1 MFDIES
7 KKPDEITIT
16 TKKTSVT
23 FNVAQGTVDAG
34 LKVGKIAG
42 PGEFEIG
49 DVSIRAIGV
58 SGGRPASSDATR
70 QTELPRSVRN
80 ASVSNSRF
88 VVPSADGI
96 STEAPIELPE
106 ESPVSF
112 NPNGAKVIYDVEI
125 GGVHVGI
132 IGGCE
137 EGLDEL
143 GMIGVLCTSSVRAVR
158 EIEPRMVVAMGNV
171 DGMVTDLKLSA
182 RTEKKLKI
190 KNADS
195 LPLALEVVVLN

>member
-58 SGGRPASSDATR
+58 SGGTR
-70 QTELPRSVRN
+70 
-80 ASVSNSRF
+80 
-88 VVPSADGI
+88 
-96 STEAPIELPE
+96 PE
-106 ESPVSF
+106 EEKKENSPVAF
-112 NPNGAKVIYDVEI
+112 DPREAKTIYDAEI

-143 GMIGVLCTSSVRAVR
+143 GMIGILCTSSVRAVR

>member
-7 KKPDEITIT
+7 KNPDEITIT

-23 FNVAQGTVDAG
+23 FNVAEGTVDAA
-34 LKVGKIAG
+34 LKVGKIQG

-58 SGGRPASSDATR
+58 NGGTKPG
-70 QTELPRSVRN
+70 E
-80 ASVSNSRF
+80 
-88 VVPSADGI
+88 
-96 STEAPIELPE
+96 EKKE
-106 ESPVSF
+106 ESPVAF
-112 NPNGAKVIYDVEI
+112 DPREAKTIYDVEV
-125 GGVHVGI
+125 GGIHVGV

-143 GMIGVLCTSSVRAVR
+143 SMIGVLCTSSVRAVR
-158 EIEPRMVVAMGNV
+158 EVEPRMVIAMGNV
-171 DGMVTDLKLSA
+171 DGMVTELKLSA

-190 KNADS
+190 KNADA

>member
-23 FNVAQGTVDAG
+23 FNVAQGTVDAN
-34 LKVGKIAG
+34 LKVGKIQG

-49 DVSIRAIGV
+49 DISIRALGV
-58 SGGRPASSDATR
+58 GGKVSEGRSASSEDALLSR
-70 QTELPRSVRN
+70 RM
-80 ASVSNSRF
+80 SNTP
-88 VVPSADGI
+88 PSGAPSSSHSIPSEALSEPLI
-96 STEAPIELPE
+96 SFDPKE
-106 ESPVSF
+106 
-112 NPNGAKVIYDVEI
+112 AKVIYDVEI

-158 EIEPRMVVAMGNV
+158 EIEPKMVVAMGNV
-171 DGMVTDLKLSA
+171 DGMVTELKLSA

-190 KNADS
+190 KNADA

>member
-7 KKPDEITIT
+7 KNPDEITIT
-16 TKKTSVT
+16 TKKASVT
-23 FNVAQGTVDAG
+23 FNVAEGTVDAA
-34 LKVGKIAG
+34 LKVGKIQG

-49 DVSIRAIGV
+49 DVAVRAIRV
-58 SGGRPASSDATR
+58 NGGTKPD
-70 QTELPRSVRN
+70 E
-80 ASVSNSRF
+80 
-88 VVPSADGI
+88 
-96 STEAPIELPE
+96 EKKE

-112 NPNGAKVIYDVEI
+112 DPREAKTIYDVEV

-143 GMIGVLCTSSVRAVR
+143 SMIGVLCTSSVRAVR
-158 EIEPRMVVAMGNV
+158 EVEPKMVIAMGNV
-171 DGMVTDLKLSA
+171 DGMVTELKLSA

-190 KNADS
+190 KNADA
-195 LPLALEVVVLN
+195 LPLALEVVVLS

>member
-49 DVSIRAIGV
+49 DVSIRALGV
-58 SGGRPASSDATR
+58 GAQSASSADALLVRGTSSTAHSATPASSHLIAPT
-70 QTELPRSVRN
+70 
-80 ASVSNSRF
+80 
-88 VVPSADGI
+88 PSEKP
-96 STEAPIELPE
+96 STV
-106 ESPVSF
+106 VSF
-112 NPNGAKVIYDVEI
+112 DPKEAKVIYDAEI

>member
-23 FNVAQGTVDAG
+23 FNVAQGTVDAN

-58 SGGRPASSDATR
+58 SGGRPASSADALLTR
-70 QTELPRSVRN
+70 GTSSTARSATP
-80 ASVSNSRF
+80 ASSHDT
-88 VVPSADGI
+88 PP
-96 STEAPIELPE
+96 EAPIELPE

-158 EIEPRMVVAMGNV
+158 EIEPKMVMAMGNV
-171 DGMVTDLKLSA
+171 DGMVTELKLSA

-190 KNADS
+190 KNADA

>member
-7 KKPDEITIT
+7 RNPDEITIT

-23 FNVAQGTVDAG
+23 FNVAQGIIDAN
-34 LKVGKIAG
+34 LRVGKIAG

-49 DVSIRAIGV
+49 DVSIRALGV
-58 SGGRPASSDATR
+58 SGGTK
-70 QTELPRSVRN
+70 L
-80 ASVSNSRF
+80 
-88 VVPSADGI
+88 DG
-96 STEAPIELPE
+96 AKKE
-106 ESPVSF
+106 ESPVAF
-112 NPNGAKVIYDVEI
+112 DPREAKTIYDVEV

-137 EGLDEL
+137 EGLDDL
-143 GMIGVLCTSSVRAVR
+143 GMVGVLCTSSVRAVR
-158 EIEPRMVVAMGNV
+158 EVEPRLVVAMGNV
-171 DGMVTDLKLSA
+171 DGMVTELKLSA

-190 KNADS
+190 KSAET

>member
-7 KKPDEITIT
+7 KNPDEITIT

-23 FNVAQGTVDAG
+23 FNVAQGMVDAD
-34 LKVGKIAG
+34 LKVGKIQG

-49 DVSIRAIGV
+49 DVSIRALGV
-58 SGGRPASSDATR
+58 GTLKATEARSASSEDALLARRTSS
-70 QTELPRSVRN
+70 TSRSGAPSSSQSI
-80 ASVSNSRF
+80 AS
-88 VVPSADGI
+88 
-96 STEAPIELPE
+96 EAFDTPNDSK
-106 ESPVSF
+106 SPVSF
-112 NPNGAKVIYDVEI
+112 DPNGAKVIYDVEV

-137 EGLDEL
+137 EGLDDL
-143 GMIGVLCTSSVRAVR
+143 GMVGVLCTSSVRAVR
-158 EIEPRMVVAMGNV
+158 EVEPRLVVAMGNV

>member
-7 KKPDEITIT
+7 KNPDEITIT
-16 TKKTSVT
+16 TKRTSVT
-23 FNVAQGTVDAG
+23 FNVAQGIVDAN

-49 DVSIRAIGV
+49 DVSIRALGV
-58 SGGRPASSDATR
+58 NGGTRPN
-70 QTELPRSVRN
+70 E
-80 ASVSNSRF
+80 
-88 VVPSADGI
+88 
-96 STEAPIELPE
+96 EKKE
-106 ESPVSF
+106 ESPVVF
-112 NPNGAKVIYDVEI
+112 DPREAKTIYDVEV

-137 EGLDEL
+137 EGLDDL
-143 GMIGVLCTSSVRAVR
+143 GMVGVLCTSSVRAVR
-158 EIEPRMVVAMGNV
+158 EVEPKLVVAMGNV
-171 DGMVTDLKLSA
+171 DGMVTELKLSA

-190 KNADS
+190 KNAEA

>member
-7 KKPDEITIT
+7 KNPDEITII

-23 FNVAQGTVDAG
+23 FNVVEGTVDAN
-34 LKVGKIAG
+34 LKVGKIQG

-49 DVSIRAIGV
+49 DVAIRAIGV
-58 SGGRPASSDATR
+58 NGGTKLD
-70 QTELPRSVRN
+70 E
-80 ASVSNSRF
+80 
-88 VVPSADGI
+88 
-96 STEAPIELPE
+96 EKKE
-106 ESPVSF
+106 ESPVAF
-112 NPNGAKVIYDVEI
+112 DPREAKTIYDVEV
-125 GGVHVGI
+125 GGIHIGI

-143 GMIGVLCTSSVRAVR
+143 SMIGVLCTSSVRAVR
-158 EIEPRMVVAMGNV
+158 EVEPRMVVAMGNV
-171 DGMVTDLKLSA
+171 DGMVTELKLSA

-190 KNADS
+190 KNADA

>member
-7 KKPDEITIT
+7 KNPDEITIT

-23 FNVAQGTVDAG
+23 FNVAQGMVDAD
-34 LKVGKIAG
+34 LKVGKIQG

-49 DVSIRAIGV
+49 DVSIRALSVGTQ
-58 SGGRPASSDATR
+58 PAASSH
-70 QTELPRSVRN
+70 SV
-80 ASVSNSRF
+80 AS
-88 VVPSADGI
+88 
-96 STEAPIELPE
+96 EAFDTPNDSK
-106 ESPVSF
+106 SPVSF
-112 NPNGAKVIYDVEI
+112 DPNGAKVIYDVEV

-137 EGLDEL
+137 EGLDDL
-143 GMIGVLCTSSVRAVR
+143 GMVGVLCTSSVRAVR
-158 EIEPRMVVAMGNV
+158 EVEPRLVVAMGNV

>member
-7 KKPDEITIT
+7 KNPDEITIT

-23 FNVAQGTVDAG
+23 FNVVEGTVDAN
-34 LKVGKIAG
+34 LKVGKIQG

-49 DVSIRAIGV
+49 DVAIRALAVGATKGHAT
-58 SGGRPASSDATR
+58 SSEDAEPAKD
-70 QTELPRSVRN
+70 
-80 ASVSNSRF
+80 
-88 VVPSADGI
+88 
-96 STEAPIELPE
+96 
-106 ESPVSF
+106 SPVAF
-112 NPNGAKVIYDVEI
+112 NPNGVRTIYDVEI
-125 GGVHVGI
+125 SGLHVGI

-143 GMIGVLCTSSVRAVR
+143 SMIGVLCTSSVRAVR
-158 EIEPRMVVAMGNV
+158 EVEPRLVIAMGNV
-171 DGMVTDLKLSA
+171 DGMVTELKLSA
-182 RTEKKLKI
+182 KTEKKLKI

>member
-7 KKPDEITIT
+7 KNPDEITIT

-23 FNVAQGTVDAG
+23 FNVAQGIVNAD

-49 DVSIRAIGV
+49 DVAIRAIRV
-58 SGGRPASSDATR
+58 NGGTK
-70 QTELPRSVRN
+70 
-80 ASVSNSRF
+80 
-88 VVPSADGI
+88 
-96 STEAPIELPE
+96 PE
-106 ESPVSF
+106 EEKKEEGPVAF
-112 NPNGAKVIYDVEI
+112 DPREAKTIYDVEV

-137 EGLDEL
+137 EGLDDL
-143 GMIGVLCTSSVRAVR
+143 GMVGVLCTSSVRAVR
-158 EIEPRMVVAMGNV
+158 EVEPKLVVAMGNV
-171 DGMVTDLKLSA
+171 DGMVTDLKLTA
-182 RTEKKLKI
+182 RTEKKLKV
-190 KNADS
+190 KSAET